1 MSLSNEDYNEFLNLN
16 SQLSDLFPTLTKQ
29 YDSNGNAILNLGSN
43 AQSVTKKIKNLADQQ
58 ERLVNGDVFVRLSLQ
73 DIALRLR

>member
-1 MSLSNEDYNEFLNLN
+1 M
-16 SQLSDLFPTLTKQ
+16 FPILTKQ